1 MGRPTPLQAAERVYR
16 MDERA
21 ARALSSVRAR
31 CGHRAVFLRHGFRG
45 RAASARRDHPLCI
58 RCWRAER
65 SRAKAVQ
72 MAAAHERRLAF
83 VPGPFALL

>member
-1 MGRPTPLQAAERVYR
+1 MSGSARRLWRR
-16 MDERA
+16 ERA
-21 ARALSSVRAR
+21 ACG